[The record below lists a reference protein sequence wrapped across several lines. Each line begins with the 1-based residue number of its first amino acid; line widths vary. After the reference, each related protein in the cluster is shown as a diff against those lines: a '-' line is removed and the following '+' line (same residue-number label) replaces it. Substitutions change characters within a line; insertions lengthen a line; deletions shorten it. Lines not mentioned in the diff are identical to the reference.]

1 MSLDKMTIAKRYSKA
16 LFDVVAE
23 HDQVASTREELHQV
37 RQVFLDNDGLGKILT
52 DKGLKH
58 NEKLEILNLLTKS
71 ASPYVSNL
79 IKMTFDYGR
88 IGNLTDIIDAF
99 DDLCDANQHIV
110 RAKLTTAVQISDTQ
124 RDQISQQFAK
134 RVGAKQVILDSNID
148 DSIIG
153 GAILQANGLI
163 YDGSVSSQIN
173 KIKQMLIS

>member
-1 MSLDKMTIAKRYSKA
+1 
-16 LFDVVAE
+16 
-23 HDQVASTREELHQV
+23 
-37 RQVFLDNDGLGKILT
+37 
-52 DKGLKH
+52 
-58 NEKLEILNLLTKS
+58 
-71 ASPYVSNL
+71 
-79 IKMTFDYGR
+79 MTFDYGR